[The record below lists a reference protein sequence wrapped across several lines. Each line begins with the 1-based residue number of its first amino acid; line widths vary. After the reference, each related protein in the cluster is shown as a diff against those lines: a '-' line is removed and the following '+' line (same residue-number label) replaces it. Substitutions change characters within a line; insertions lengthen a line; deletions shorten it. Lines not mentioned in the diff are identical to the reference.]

1 MDFKSIFYFLFFT
14 LSFFFFMF
22 FFLHFS
28 FKFLGQLGPKT
39 IVPKLFGTKHNVKE
53 MLSELLESMETCCE
67 GHLSSRPR
75 ESVKIE
81 KKNMNF
87 LFFQK

>member
-1 MDFKSIFYFLFFT
+1 M
-14 LSFFFFMF
+14 
-22 FFLHFS
+22 
-28 FKFLGQLGPKT
+28 GQLGPKT

-53 MLSELLESMETCCE
+53 MLSKLLESMETCCE
-67 GHLSSRPR
+67 GHLSSRPRESVLETCCESHLSSRPR

-87 LFFQK
+87 LFFKK

>member
-1 MDFKSIFYFLFFT
+1 M
-14 LSFFFFMF
+14 
-22 FFLHFS
+22 
-28 FKFLGQLGPKT
+28 GPKT
-39 IVPKLFGTKHNVKE
+39 IVPKLFGTNHNVKE
-53 MLSELLESMETCCE
+53 MLSELLESIETCCE

-75 ESVKIE
+75 ESVLETCCESHLSSRPRENVKIE